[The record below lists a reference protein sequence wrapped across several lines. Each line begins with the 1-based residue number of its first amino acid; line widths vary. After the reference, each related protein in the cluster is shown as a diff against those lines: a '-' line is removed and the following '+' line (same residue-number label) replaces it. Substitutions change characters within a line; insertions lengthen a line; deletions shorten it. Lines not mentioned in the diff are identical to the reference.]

1 VAVLGHLNMQKHGE
15 LEFKVEE
22 LGAKNTPGVATV
34 VEYNVLY
41 WDRVEHRT
49 TYINHE

>member
-1 VAVLGHLNMQKHGE
+1 MQKHGE

-22 LGAKNTPGVATV
+22 LGAKNEPGKAIIVD
-34 VEYNVLY
+34 YNVLY